1 MGSVCHVKGAR
12 TAVMIFPPPAASANV
27 RISVGRPAKSRTL
40 FALSNPA
47 RTSMV
52 TMGYSPHA
60 RPRSGSAFYSYL
72 VARGT
77 GCSLPP
83 QTLLE
88 TPSKGH

>member
-12 TAVMIFPPPAASANV
+12 TAIMIFPPPARSAKV
-27 RISVGRPAKSRTL
+27 RISVRRPARSRTL
-40 FALSNPA
+40 FALAYPA
-47 RTSMV
+47 PTSMV
-52 TMGYSPHA
+52 SMAYCPHA

-77 GCSLPP
+77 CCSLPQ

-88 TPSKGH
+88 TPSKVH